1 LRPYIE
7 YVHVKDA
14 LSGSDR
20 VVPAGEGDGQLPE
33 TLSALRAS
41 GFDGFFSLEPHLAS
55 AGTYSGFSG
64 PELFRKAAGAFKEL
78 LRRQN
83 IEWA

>member
-1 LRPYIE
+1 LRPYIA

-14 LSGSDR
+14 LSGSSR
-20 VVPAGEGDGQLPE
+20 VVPAGEGDGEIRE

-55 AGTYSGFSG
+55 SGAFSGFSG
-64 PELFRKAAGAFKEL
+64 PELYRKAAGAFTEL
-78 LRRQN
+78 LREQG
-83 IEWA
+83 IQWA

>member
-1 LRPYIE
+1 LRPFIE

-14 LSGSDR
+14 LSSSDT

-55 AGTYSGFSG
+55 AGTFSGFSG
-64 PELFRKAAGAFKEL
+64 PESFRKATGAFKEL
-78 LRRQN
+78 LRKQG
-83 IEWA
+83 IEWT

>member
-1 LRPYIE
+1 MPQLPPGASLARTDP
-7 YVHVKDA
+7 
-14 LSGSDR
+14 SDT
-20 VVPAGEGDGQLPE
+20 PE

-55 AGTYSGFSG
+55 SGMYSGFSG

-78 LRRQN
+78 LRRQD

>member
-1 LRPYIE
+1 MRPYVE
-7 YVHVKDA
+7 YMHVKDA

-64 PELFRKAAGAFKEL
+64 PALFRKAAGDFKDL
-78 LRRQN
+78 LRRQG